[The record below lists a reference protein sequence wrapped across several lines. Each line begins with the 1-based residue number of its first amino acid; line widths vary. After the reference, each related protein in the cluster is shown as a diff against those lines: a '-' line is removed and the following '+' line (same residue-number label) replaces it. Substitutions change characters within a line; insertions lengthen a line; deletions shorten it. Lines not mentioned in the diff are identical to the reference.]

1 MSFGRS
7 KLRFAPAVFFSA
19 IAAVTCAL
27 PAAAKSAP
35 TFSLAPVQHGTS
47 SALEGQQPAPP
58 GPPGTGVLASATATG
73 SSKFSSSEI
82 IAASGMKQG
91 EPVTRATF
99 QLAAN
104 RLAETG
110 LFSEVHYRYSSQGQN
125 VTVQFQVA
133 DAKTLPVTFDNFPWF
148 TNDQL
153 DAAIRQSVGL
163 FDGTAP
169 EFGTYV
175 DEIAAAIK
183 QQLTKLNIAGR
194 VEHRVIE
201 RLVGSG
207 LEVQFRLVGP
217 SLNVG
222 KVEFTDSLAQ
232 HDERVAARLQ
242 DLIGKPFSRYYTD
255 IFITEQ
261 VRPIYL
267 SQGFLQA
274 DFSPPEAR
282 FSGNPNGPEL
292 SPVTIVVPIKP
303 GPRYVWGGAQWTG
316 NTVFSA
322 AALDRMLG
330 LSTGQTADGL
340 AIEAGWQK
348 IREQYGSKGYLDATL
363 DPTPSFDSA
372 KSTVTYSVAINE
384 GQPYRMGKLVITGL
398 AVEAEKRVRKAWE
411 IHPDQTF
418 DLGYYHAFM
427 NSIVKEALAGLPV
440 HYQRIGHYLQRHE
453 KKHVV
458 DVLLDFE

>member
-1 MSFGRS
+1 MSYGHKKSFFALAIFLFGI
-7 KLRFAPAVFFSA
+7 AV
-19 IAAVTCAL
+19 AACAH

-35 TFSLAPVQHGTS
+35 PSSLASLQKGINP
-47 SALEGQQPAPP
+47 ALEGQQPAPP

-73 SSKFSSSEI
+73 SSKFTSAEI
-82 IAASGMKQG
+82 IGASGLKVG

-110 LFSEVHYRYSSQGQN
+110 LFSEVHYRFSSQGQN
-125 VTVQFQVA
+125 VTIQFQVA
-133 DAKTLPVTFDNFPWF
+133 DAKTLPVAFDNFPWF
-148 TNDQL
+148 TNAQL

-169 EFGTYV
+169 ESGTYV
-175 DEIAAAIK
+175 DEIGAAIK
-183 QQLTKLNIAGR
+183 QQLAKLNIAGR

-222 KVEFTDSLAQ
+222 KVEFTDPLAQ
-232 HDERVAARLQ
+232 HDERIAERLQ

-255 IFITEQ
+255 IFVTEQ

-274 DFSPPEAR
+274 RFGPPEAR
-282 FSGNPNGPEL
+282 FAGNPNGPEL
-292 SPVTIVVPIKP
+292 GPVIVVVPIEA
-303 GPRYVWGGAQWTG
+303 GPRYVWGGAHWTG
-316 NTVFSA
+316 NTVFTSV
-322 AALDRMLG
+322 ALDRMLG

-348 IREQYGSKGYLDATL
+348 IRDQYGSKGYLDATL
-363 DPTPSFDSA
+363 DPTPSFDPA
-372 KSTVTYSVAINE
+372 KSTVTYSVAITE

-411 IHPDQTF
+411 IHPGQTF
-418 DLGYYHAFM
+418 DLGYYHAFLS
-427 NSIVKEALAGLPV
+427 SIVKEALAGLPV
-440 HYQRIGHYLQRHE
+440 HYRRIGRYLQRHE
-453 KKHVV
+453 KNHVV